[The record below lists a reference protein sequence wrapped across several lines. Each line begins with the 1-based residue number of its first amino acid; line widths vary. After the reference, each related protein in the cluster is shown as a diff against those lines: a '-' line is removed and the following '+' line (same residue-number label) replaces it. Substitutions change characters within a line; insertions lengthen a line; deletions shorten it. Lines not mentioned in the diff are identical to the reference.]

1 MLIHVVRP
9 NETLEAIAA
18 QYGVSPT
25 LLSADND
32 VPPDGVL
39 ATGQTLCVRIPANT
53 HTVSEGETLT
63 SIGTRYNQSARQL
76 YQNNRILGG
85 RPQLYPG
92 QTLVISYQDEPDSS
106 SIANG
111 YAYPFTDRAQLD
123 ADVPYLSHLT
133 PFTYGIDSEGNLL
146 DLDDEALRAAA
157 DRYGTISVMHLS
169 TLTELGQ
176 FDTNRATTLL
186 TDIAR
191 QVRLLNQIETTMT
204 SKGYGGIDVDFEF
217 LPGQLA
223 LAYAAFLTRLR
234 ERFAPQGWFVW
245 AALAPKTS
253 ADQAGL
259 LYEGHNYKAVS
270 EAVDAVLLMTYEW
283 GYTYGPPMA
292 VAPIPNV
299 RRVLDYAKTEFP
311 LTKAM
316 LGLPNYGYDWPL
328 PYEQGVTMARSIS
341 NQEAIEL
348 AISYNI
354 AILYDDRAQAPH
366 FNYTDRMGTIHEV
379 WFEDA
384 RSLGAKLSLVSEY
397 GMMGTGIWNSTRPF
411 AQTYV
416 SLVSRYLI

>member
-1 MLIHVVRP
+1 MIIHVVRP
-9 NETLEAIAA
+9 NETLEIIAA
-18 QYGVSPT
+18 QYDVSPI
-25 LLSADND
+25 LLAADND
-32 VPPDGVL
+32 VPQDGAL
-39 ATGQTLCVRIPANT
+39 AIGQTLCIRIPVNT
-53 HTVSEGETLT
+53 HTVGEGETLT
-63 SIGTRYNQSARQL
+63 SIGRQYNQTARQI

-85 RPQLYPG
+85 RPEVFPG
-92 QTLVISYQDEPDSS
+92 QTLVISYEDEPQSS
-106 SIANG
+106 SVANG
-111 YAYPFTDRAQLD
+111 YAYPFTDRTQLD
-123 ADVPYLSHLT
+123 GDVPYLSHLT

-146 DLDDEALRAAA
+146 DLDDEDLLAAA

-169 TLTELGQ
+169 TLTELGR
-176 FDTNRATTLL
+176 FDTTRATTLL
-186 TDIAR
+186 TDIDR
-191 QVRLLNQIETTMT
+191 QVRLLNQIQTTML
-204 SKGYGGIDVDFEF
+204 SKGYSGIDVDFEF

-253 ADQAGL
+253 ADQPGL
-259 LYEGHNYKAVS
+259 LYEGHNYEAVS

-299 RRVLDYAKTEFP
+299 RRVLDYAQTAIPME
-311 LTKAM
+311 KAM

-341 NQEAIEL
+341 NQEAIDL
-348 AISYNI
+348 AIQYDI
-354 AILYDDRAQAPH
+354 AILYDEQAQAPY
-366 FNYTDRMGTIHEV
+366 FNYTDRMGTVHEV

-384 RSLGAKLSLVSEY
+384 RSLAAKLSLVTEY
-397 GMMGTGIWNSTRPF
+397 GMMGTGIWNITRPF

-416 SLVSRYLI
+416 SLVSRFQI